1 MVLVRKYND
10 GELLAVT
17 VAMFFFPSSPRPSS
31 PRPFSFVLTAR
42 HGAVSSAAG
51 VAASKAQCLAK
62 EASEM
67 AARKR

>member
-17 VAMFFFPSSPRPSS
+17 VAMFFFPSS

>member
-1 MVLVRKYND
+1 MVLVRKYNH
-10 GELLAVT
+10 GELLAMT
-17 VAMFFFPSSPRPSS
+17 VAMFFFPSSPC
-31 PRPFSFVLTAR
+31 PFLCADCSAWCCVC
-42 HGAVSSAAG
+42 SAAG